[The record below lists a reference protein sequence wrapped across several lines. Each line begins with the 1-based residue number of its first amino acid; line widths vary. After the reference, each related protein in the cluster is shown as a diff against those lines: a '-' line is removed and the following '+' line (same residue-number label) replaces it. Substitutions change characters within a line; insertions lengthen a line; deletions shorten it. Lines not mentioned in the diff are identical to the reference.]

1 MGVKLS
7 QQRLAKF
14 GTFAL
19 LRFCFF
25 LFFYSARNPYA
36 AQESQGQRKRPDHH
50 GGQVF
55 SSLQHWFSRVLF
67 SNKLSPQAHQCV
79 ARATEKGRKKTF
91 YV

>member
-7 QQRLAKF
+7 LSSVLPNSEPLPCSPF
-14 GTFAL
+14 T
-19 LRFCFF
+19 
-25 LFFYSARNPYA
+25 FFYSARNPYA

>member
-7 QQRLAKF
+7 LSSV
-14 GTFAL
+14 L
-19 LRFCFF
+19 PNSEPLPCSPF
-25 LFFYSARNPYA
+25 LFYSARTPYA

>member
-7 QQRLAKF
+7 SAASCQIRNLCPAPLF
-14 GTFAL
+14 T
-19 LRFCFF
+19 
-25 LFFYSARNPYA
+25 FFYSARNPYA

>member
-7 QQRLAKF
+7 QQQRLAKF

-19 LRFCFF
+19 LPFV
-25 LFFYSARNPYA
+25 YSARNPYA